1 MSAGLWIESLN
12 RQYPLL
18 IQELVPSAQRRTGPR
33 GSAPSGGGAAPMRV
47 FISDTIRDI
56 TDGVTELE
64 EAVRE
69 RLGLRPARP
78 VPVPDR
84 LRRIAGLL
92 GRIDQDPA
100 LAAHVL
106 EEARRMARRCARAL
120 GDPEQIVRIPGRCPF
135 CDSVSLRAFP
145 ERGTVL
151 CANPACRC
159 PDDTCPCGDTPAFR
173 HGWSAADLPSEG
185 AR

>member
-1 MSAGLWIESLN
+1 MSSAIWIASLM
-12 RQYPLL
+12 RQHPYL
-18 IQELVPSAQRRTGPR
+18 IEELVPSAQRRSGSR
-33 GSAPSGGGAAPMRV
+33 GSASSGGGAAPMRI

-56 TDGVTELE
+56 ADGVTELE

-92 GRIDQDPA
+92 DRIDQDPA
-100 LAAHVL
+100 LSAHVRD
-106 EEARRMARRCARAL
+106 ETRRMARRCARAL

-173 HGWSAADLPSEG
+173 HGWTATDLPEE
-185 AR
+185 AVR

>member
-1 MSAGLWIESLN
+1 MSAGMWVESLV
-12 RQYPLL
+12 RQYPAL
-18 IQELVPSAQRRTGPR
+18 IEELVPSAQRRTGPR
-33 GSAPSGGGAAPMRV
+33 GSAPSGGGTAPMRIH
-47 FISDTIRDI
+47 ISDTIRDI
-56 TDGVTELE
+56 ADGVTELE

-69 RLGLRPARP
+69 RLGLRAARP
-78 VPVPDR
+78 VSVPDR

-92 GRIDQDPA
+92 DRIDQDPD
-100 LAAHVL
+100 LSAHVL
-106 EEARRMARRCARAL
+106 DEARRMARRCARAL

-159 PDDTCPCGDTPAFR
+159 PDDACPCGDTPAFR
-173 HGWSAADLPSEG
+173 HGWNATDLPVEA